1 LKGLTKAISGAVYR
15 IRWILLLAHHF
26 VIFRVTS
33 NPEPHQSIPDFDRK
47 GTIVQTNSNR
57 TIFSDVF
64 EVKGWMAGVCL
75 QEFKAAVGLFLNGR
89 WKLFVTFPKGR

>member
-1 LKGLTKAISGAVYR
+1 MTKDISGAVYR
-15 IRWILLLAHHF
+15 IRWIVLLAQKF
-26 VIFRVTS
+26 VIFRMTA
-33 NPEPHQSIPDFDRK
+33 NPEPHQSILDFDRK

-64 EVKGWMAGVCL
+64 EVKGWMSGGCL
-75 QEFKAAVGLFLNGR
+75 QEFKAAVGLFLNGC